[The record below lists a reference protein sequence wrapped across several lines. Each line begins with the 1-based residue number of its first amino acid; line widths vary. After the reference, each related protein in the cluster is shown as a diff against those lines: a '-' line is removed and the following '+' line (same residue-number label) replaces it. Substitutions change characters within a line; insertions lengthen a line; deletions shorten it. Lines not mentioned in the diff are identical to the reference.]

1 MLPVPLILQD
11 HAVAGPAADH
21 EQPRTPENEMIKRH
35 VIEILYTERCRFL
48 SLAVERVREALA
60 VRDDELDIEVRLIL
74 VGSFV
79 EAVARRFRGSP
90 TVRVD
95 GRDVETREGAVA
107 PIGLLARGYVVDAHV
122 ERAPSVVAIRRA
134 IDQLVAEERARA
146 RRVRAPSPSMLD
158 VLDAQV

>member
-1 MLPVPLILQD
+1 M
-11 HAVAGPAADH
+11 
-21 EQPRTPENEMIKRH
+21 TKRH
-35 VIEILYTERCRFL
+35 AIEILHTERCRFL
-48 SLAVERVREALA
+48 PLAIERVRDALSL
-60 VRDDELDIEVRLIL
+60 RDDELDIEVRL
-74 VGSFV
+74 VVVSTFV

-107 PIGLLARGYVVDAHV
+107 PIGLLARGYVIDSRV

-146 RRVRAPSPSMLD
+146 RRAHLPGATAPL
-158 VLDAQV
+158 